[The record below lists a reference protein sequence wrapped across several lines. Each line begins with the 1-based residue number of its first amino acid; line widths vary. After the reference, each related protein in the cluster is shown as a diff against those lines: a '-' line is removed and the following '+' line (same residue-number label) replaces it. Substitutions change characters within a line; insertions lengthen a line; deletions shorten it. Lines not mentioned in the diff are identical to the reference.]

1 MREMTW
7 YAITRRFKDLK
18 YTKLVLLIQ
27 GILVLKILDHLT
39 MIFFTIG
46 ELNNKHQLTKQMDLE
61 LLKLV

>member
-46 ELNNKHQLTKQMDLE
+46 ELNIS
-61 LLKLV
+61 

>member
-1 MREMTW
+1 MTW

>member
-18 YTKLVLLIQ
+18 YTKLVLPIQ

-46 ELNNKHQLTKQMDLE
+46 ELNIS
-61 LLKLV
+61 

>member
-1 MREMTW
+1 MTW

-46 ELNNKHQLTKQMDLE
+46 ELNNKHQLIKQMDLE

>member
-46 ELNNKHQLTKQMDLE
+46 ELNNKHQLIKQMDLE